1 LKKLISLEDEVPL
14 QGSEQSLADALKS
27 AAKSTDGDADR
38 AWEKVADT
46 IIRHIA
52 ENAVITG
59 TTPNGGPIMEGKIT

>member
-38 AWEKVADT
+38 AWEKVVDT
-46 IIRHIA
+46 IIRHITA
-52 ENAVITG
+52 NAVITG
-59 TTPNGGPIMEGKIT
+59 ATPNGGPIMEGKLT